1 MILSLRKIAG
11 VEIVALRVGVWGFPA
26 PLTRPISSTF
36 FRTQHCGLGSTLRS
50 RTQRKFLQCRLFFS
64 YHPTQYYKFYY
75 IRETDKLVKVK
86 IFCLSSPDFKMLL
99 HQIQR
104 AESFEE
110 LKELCTSIE
119 LPPLELDEDLDICWK
134 DFQFDAIAEGLLPA
148 DTKNTR
154 YRALKTGADGNCLYR
169 SASIFA
175 FGDEGQHEEM
185 RLRTLL
191 ELALNSR
198 FYQEGEDIK
207 EILLAEERQMHP
219 NIGKS
224 SAKLSDE
231 QVKSNLS

>member
-1 MILSLRKIAG
+1 MLRPRSLILSLRKIAG

-26 PLTRPISSTF
+26 PWLAPFLRPFLELSIAFSEAHYVLAPKENACSAGYF
-36 FRTQHCGLGSTLRS
+36 FP
-50 RTQRKFLQCRLFFS
+50 

-86 IFCLSSPDFKMLL
+86 IFCLSSPDFKTLL

-148 DTKNTR
+148 DTKNTG

-169 SASIFA
+169 CASIFA
-175 FGDEGQHEEM
+175 FGDE
-185 RLRTLL
+185 RLSLIHIWRCRR
-191 ELALNSR
+191 A
-198 FYQEGEDIK
+198 I
-207 EILLAEERQMHP
+207 
-219 NIGKS
+219 
-224 SAKLSDE
+224 
-231 QVKSNLS
+231 